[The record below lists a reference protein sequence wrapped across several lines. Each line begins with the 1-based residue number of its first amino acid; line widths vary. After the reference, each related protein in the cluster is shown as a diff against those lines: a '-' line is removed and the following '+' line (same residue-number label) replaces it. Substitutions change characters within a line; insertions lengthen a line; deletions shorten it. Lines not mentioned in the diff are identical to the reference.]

1 MTSKNAASLR
11 GLVGKLMFSVF
22 LALIGSWGL
31 VVVKLD
37 NRYLQEL
44 LAEQPYVD
52 LGRFFSLPPLPLV
65 EPVCWSLGF
74 LGIFLTV
81 YYRLRLGPRLKRIE
95 NLSLDRF

>member
-52 LGRFFSLPPLPLV
+52 LGRIIKLKTIPLV